1 MEEEQV
7 VNLAGN
13 IVSINLKPNELK
25 VKFKGQGGEPLN
37 LDADANMTSGKL
49 ECIQA
54 DFSGKNKVGDTIQVA
69 AVNAQV
75 GADSVVKIVRKS
87 NIVTT
92 ETTVIIT
99 DSHERLAE
107 IMEVLYELLVAEKG
121 AVRLTFGWSV

>member
-1 MEEEQV
+1 MVEDQV

-13 IVSINLKPNELK
+13 IVAINLKPNELK

-49 ECIQA
+49 ECVQA
-54 DFSGKNKVGDTIQVA
+54 DFSGKNPVGDAIQVA
-69 AVNAQV
+69 AVSEQV

-92 ETTVIIT
+92 EVTVVVA

-107 IMEVLYELLVAEKG
+107 IMEVLYELLAVEKG
-121 AVRLTFGWSV
+121 AVRLTFGWSA

>member
-54 DFSGKNKVGDTIQVA
+54 DFSGKNTVGDTIQVA